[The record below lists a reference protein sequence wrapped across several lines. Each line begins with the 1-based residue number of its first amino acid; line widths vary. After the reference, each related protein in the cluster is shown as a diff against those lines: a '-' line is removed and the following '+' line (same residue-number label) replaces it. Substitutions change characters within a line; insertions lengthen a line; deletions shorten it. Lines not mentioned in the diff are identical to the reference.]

1 MGEREDIDQTS
12 DSDDEVADLHELA
25 EEAEER
31 SGLGD
36 DLGDVEERPP
46 QPGVTPRPDPGAE

>member
-1 MGEREDIDQTS
+1 MSERDVIDETS
-12 DSDDEVADLHELA
+12 DSDDEVTDLHERA

-36 DLGDVEERPP
+36 DLGDVEDRPP
-46 QPGVTPRPDPGAE
+46 QPGVTPRPDPGTE